1 MRKAFVLILCLL
13 ECSAKANENL
23 IQLDY
28 DGFSIGYNCE
38 MRGYEWFYYITGPD
52 TGNEERV
59 SGFFQEERLP
69 EHCRQFTTGT
79 YQSPRGAEQYD
90 RGHGVHQNVFD
101 HDAQVMKATNTMAN
115 IIPHERSLNRR
126 GAHRLTEKLTECWRD
141 FGTMTVW
148 GGVIWGSDT
157 TNDYFLTS
165 HGVTTPD
172 FLWRAMQRYDGEII
186 AWIIPN
192 ASSSTAER
200 LDEFLVPFQEIE
212 QRAGVTFQGLEEAAK
227 SIRLSA
233 SWPMPEGCSIK

>member
-1 MRKAFVLILCLL
+1 MRKTYTLILFWLTSSVC
-13 ECSAKANENL
+13 ANNNL

-38 MRGYEWFYYITGPD
+38 MRGYEWFHYITGPD
-52 TGNEERV
+52 TGNEKRV

-90 RGHGVHQNVFD
+90 RGHGVHQNIFD
-101 HDAQVMKATNTMAN
+101 HDAKIMKATNTMAN
-115 IIPHERSLNRR
+115 IVPHERSLNRN
-126 GAHRLTEKLTECWRD
+126 GSHRLTEKLTECWRD
-141 FGTMTVW
+141 FGTLTVW
-148 GGVIWGSDT
+148 GGVIWGSDS

-192 ASSSTAER
+192 ASSSSADK
-200 LDEFLVPFQEIE
+200 LDEYLVSLQEIE
-212 QRAGVTFQGLEEAAK
+212 QRAGVLFQGLSDKAK
-227 SIRLSA
+227 STKPTT
-233 SWPMPEGCSIK
+233 SWPIPEDCSIK